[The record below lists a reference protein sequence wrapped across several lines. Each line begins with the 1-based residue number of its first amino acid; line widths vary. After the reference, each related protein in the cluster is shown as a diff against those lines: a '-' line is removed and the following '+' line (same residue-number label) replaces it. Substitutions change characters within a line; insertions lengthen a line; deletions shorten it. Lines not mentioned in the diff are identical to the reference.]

1 MKIKPTSKREFT
13 LGCSIPLIFFFLTG
27 FSGYIVLGKLDQLLL
42 KQAKSFTNLE
52 NIHNLRLNL
61 EKGNNIGH
69 LSDNILKLKN
79 NASGNKTKL
88 KMISS
93 ISKQLTHGG
102 RSLSSTISKKK
113 LEKNIYNLQIN
124 ERKEIERNTK
134 SFSNA
139 IFIIKKMLLFGTGFT
154 LFTSTILLLFFIN
167 SWN

>member
-1 MKIKPTSKREFT
+1 MKIGPTNKREFI

-27 FSGYIVLGKLDQLLL
+27 FSGYLILGKLDLLLL

-52 NIHNLRLNL
+52 NIHSLKLNL
-61 EKGNNIGH
+61 ENIDL
-69 LSDNILKLKN
+69 LSDSLMKLKN
-79 NASGNKTKL
+79 NAVGNKTKL

-93 ISKQLTHGG
+93 LSKQLNYSG
-102 RSLSSTISKKK
+102 RSLSSTISKNKMK
-113 LEKNIYNLQIN
+113 ESIDYLQIN

-139 IFIIKKMLLFGTGFT
+139 IFIIKKMILFGTGFT
-154 LFTSTILLLFFIN
+154 LFTSTVLLLFFIN